1 MAKMYNSK
9 KKAPTNDGQ
18 IGVDG
23 QGYST
28 ALMPAIPEA
37 GDLNDMNSL
46 MSETLDRPGF
56 QTDGY
61 INKKGT
67 CYGEAARFNYL
78 PPGQDIDNQENAD
91 IHDMKQLNL
100 VDFRGFDGFY
110 KG

>member
-1 MAKMYNSK
+1 MAKMYGK
-9 KKAPTNDGQ
+9 KKGPTNDGQ
-18 IGVDG
+18 MKALGA
-23 QGYST
+23 GYST
-28 ALMPAIPEA
+28 DLMPAVPED

-46 MSETLDRPGF
+46 MGETLDRPGF
-56 QTDGY
+56 QTSGY

-110 KG
+110 KS